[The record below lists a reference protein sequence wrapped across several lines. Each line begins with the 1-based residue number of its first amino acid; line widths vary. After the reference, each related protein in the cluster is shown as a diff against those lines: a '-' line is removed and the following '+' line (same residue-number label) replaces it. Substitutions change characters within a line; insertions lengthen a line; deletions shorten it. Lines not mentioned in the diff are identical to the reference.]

1 MVKEETDYAEATFRS
16 TARFHIEDMSLSSS
30 QLSST
35 LQYIYL
41 SIYCVPEAVMMPILE
56 KFPPRKDI
64 HI

>member
-1 MVKEETDYAEATFRS
+1 MVKEETDYAEATFRN

-30 QLSST
+30 QMSST

-41 SIYCVPEAVMMPILE
+41 SNYCVPEAVMMTILE